1 MSKANIISKAPI
13 PIGEGGIVLY
23 VTFSVNH
30 GKGTLTYMYV
40 GPAAAAILGGDDPA
54 KYIGQPVS

>member
-1 MSKANIISKAPI
+1 MSKANIISKVPI
-13 PIGEGGIVLY
+13 PLGEAGIMLY

-40 GPAAAAILGGDDPA
+40 GPAAEAILGGEDPA
-54 KYIGQPVS
+54 RYQGVKV